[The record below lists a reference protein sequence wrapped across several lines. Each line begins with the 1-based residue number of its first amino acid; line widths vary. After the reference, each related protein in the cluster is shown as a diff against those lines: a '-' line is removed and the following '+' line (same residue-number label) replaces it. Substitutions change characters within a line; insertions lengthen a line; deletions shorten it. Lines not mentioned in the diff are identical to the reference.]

1 MEKLKKEIILILTF
15 YIVMG
20 ILQYV
25 TSAIDIGRW
34 LGLSWVFL
42 NYVLKAL
49 LTIPLLWFYFKKLN
63 EYPIWKIGLLH
74 LFTMPLF
81 VYVWIVI
88 YYALCDNFGLFRLR
102 GSREVWDVYLTLLF
116 YSIQFGFFHLYMY
129 SKKLK
134 KQELL
139 SAELSKLNA
148 QSELSALKAQLNPHF
163 LYNVFNTINS
173 AIPATAKNA
182 RNMVN
187 ELSDLFRY
195 QLKASREDMVTV
207 REELE
212 FAQKYLDLEK
222 ERFGERLQ
230 YEIEIEKGLEDVL
243 IPPMIIQPLVE
254 NSIKHGI
261 SPQIKGGL
269 IKVGVTRLS
278 ENLHFTICD
287 TGKGIDGQKHS
298 QLLNKGVGLSNTN
311 ERLIKLYGKGLE
323 LKNNLPSGLCVSF
336 SIPIHTEL
344 EQQ

>member
-1 MEKLKKEIILILTF
+1 MKKEILLIAIF
-15 YIVMG
+15 YVLMAV
-20 ILQYV
+20 LHQAV
-25 TSAIDIGRW
+25 LNIDYDRW
-34 LGLSWVFL
+34 LNPRGMVV
-42 NYVLKAL
+42 NYLLKVL
-49 LTIPLLWFYFKKLN
+49 LTIPLIWLFFKKLGSLS
-63 EYPIWKIGLLH
+63 IWKKGWLH
-74 LFTMPLF
+74 LVTMPLF
-81 VYVWIVI
+81 TLIWIYVYYLV
-88 YYALCDNFGLFRLR
+88 CDYFGLFRLQGQR
-102 GSREVWDVYLTLLF
+102 IVWDIYLTFLF
-116 YSIQFGFFHLYMY
+116 YAIQFGIFHVYIY
-129 SKKLK
+129 SKELRQ
-134 KQELL
+134 QELL
-139 SAELSKLNA
+139 SAELKRLNA
-148 QSELSALKAQLNPHF
+148 ESELSALKAQLNPHF

-195 QLKASREDMVTV
+195 QLKASREDRVAV

-230 YEIEIEKGLEDVL
+230 YEIDIEKGLEDVL

-269 IKVGVTRLS
+269 INVEVSRLN

-287 TGKGIDGQKHS
+287 TGKGIGGQKHS

-323 LKNNLPSGLCVSF
+323 LNNNKPSGLCVSF
-336 SIPIHTEL
+336 SIPINTAL

>member
-1 MEKLKKEIILILTF
+1 MEKLKKEIILILIF
-15 YIVMG
+15 YIIMG
-20 ILQYV
+20 ILQYAS
-25 TSAIDIGRW
+25 SAIDIGQW

-42 NYVLKAL
+42 NYILKAL
-49 LTIPLLWFYFKKLN
+49 LTIPLLWLYFKKLN

-81 VYVWIVI
+81 IYVWIVI
-88 YYALCDNFGLFRLR
+88 YYALCDSFGLFRLR

-116 YSIQFGFFHLYMY
+116 YSIQFGVFHLYMY

-195 QLKASREDMVTV
+195 QLKASREDRVAV

-230 YEIEIEKGLEDVL
+230 YKIDIDNGLEDVL

-269 IKVGVTRLS
+269 IKVEVSRLN

-298 QLLNKGVGLSNTN
+298 KLLKKGVGLSNTN

-323 LKNNLPSGLCVSF
+323 LNNNKPSGLCVSF
-336 SIPIHTEL
+336 SIPINTAL

>member
-1 MEKLKKEIILILTF
+1 MIF

-20 ILQYV
+20 ILQYA
-25 TSAIDIGRW
+25 TSAIDIGQW

-49 LTIPLLWFYFKKLN
+49 LTIPLLWLYFKKLN

-81 VYVWIVI
+81 IYVWIVI
-88 YYALCDNFGLFRLR
+88 YYALCDSFGLFRLR
-102 GSREVWDVYLTLLF
+102 DSREVWDVYLTLLF

-129 SKKLK
+129 SKKFK

-195 QLKASREDMVTV
+195 QLKASREDMVAV
-207 REELE
+207 QEELE
-212 FAQKYLDLEK
+212 FTQKYLDLEK

-230 YEIEIEKGLEDVL
+230 YGIDSEKGLEDVL

-261 SPQIKGGL
+261 SPQIKGGF
-269 IKVGVTRLS
+269 IKVKVTRLS
-278 ENLHFTICD
+278 ENLYFTICD
-287 TGKGIDGQKHS
+287 TGKGIAGQKHS

-311 ERLIKLYGKGLE
+311 ERLIKLYGNGLE
-323 LKNNLPSGLCVSF
+323 LKENEPLGLCVSF

-344 EQQ
+344 KQQ